1 MKKGLFITFEGLDG
15 SGKTTQIRLLEDYL
29 KKKGF
34 EVVTTFEPGGTA
46 IGKKIRDILLDKNN
60 LSISG
65 KAETLLFQASRA
77 ELVSAVI
84 APALEQGKIVICDRF
99 FDSTLVYQGIARGL
113 GEKEIMDMSMWAA
126 DGLVPDIT
134 ILLSAKVAK
143 VEKRLKESSKDK
155 DRIELEEEHFKEKL
169 YKGYLGLAGRNKK
182 RFEVINAEG
191 SIKSIFSRVKE
202 KVDRILESRDGII
215 RKP

>member
-169 YKGYLGLAGRNKK
+169 YKGYLDLAGRNKK

>member
-1 MKKGLFITFEGLDG
+1 MKNGLFITFEGLDG
-15 SGKTTQIRLLEDYL
+15 SGKTTQINLLESYL

-169 YKGYLGLAGRNKK
+169 YKGYLDLAGRNKK

-202 KVDRILESRDGII
+202 KVDRILEGRDGII